1 MVKKKTIDKLVR
13 KAKKINVKANKKLT
27 EARKTAKS
35 TYKRAKNGRIY
46 KLVNGRP
53 RFVSK
58 VEAEKNGFGKPVK
71 SKEEKKSD

>member
-1 MVKKKTIDKLVR
+1 MVKKKTIDDAVKKAKR

-27 EARKTAKS
+27 EAKKAAKDV
-35 TYKRAKNGRIY
+35 YKRAKNGRVY

-58 VEAEKNGFGKPVK
+58 VEAQKNGFGK
-71 SKEEKKSD
+71 EEKKSES